1 MYACVST
8 SKSFSFPLSALSRSW
23 FCPLLFFSTFDL
35 CLSLSLFFSLSQ
47 SLLHSVFISLNL
59 SPSLLYICT
68 ITTLISVHP
77 PLQPHC
83 PLFPFRD
90 ARYKLP
96 SYPFSPSSPYHSHL
110 YLSLSFTISFPY
122 TNSSPISLIP
132 SHTTSP
138 QGRTLQIGRDWI
150 VEAFHSFGPS
160 SELEDSILSHNNLKS
175 HSSKLIS
182 GATPP
187 LKSSI

>member
-1 MYACVST
+1 MPVSLPPNL
-8 SKSFSFPLSALSRSW
+8 SASLSQPSLALDFVLYSFSLHLISVS
-23 FCPLLFFSTFDL
+23 LFLF
-35 CLSLSLFFSLSQ
+35 FFSLSQ